1 MGFLRNMNMK
11 SNKKVKKS
19 LRSRGISKEN
29 IKKSLSNEAEISKKI
44 INNSEDREFENY
56 LQKIEDPDYD
66 GQDVS

>member
-1 MGFLRNMNMK
+1 MK
-11 SNKKVKKS
+11 GNKK
-19 LRSRGISKEN
+19 ISKGV
-29 IKKSLSNEAEISKKI
+29 SNEVEINKKG